1 MVAAKFAYSF
11 QGVKDILVLT
21 ELGKH
26 LGRGV
31 KAKYRKQFL
40 KMMQQDVSQKK
51 HIRKWEKWDLSGFHF
66 QKNMVVREEIIYHR
80 YEH

>member
-1 MVAAKFAYSF
+1 AFCKPAVINNKFHVDVILMVAAKFAYSF

-31 KAKYRKQFL
+31 KAKR
-40 KMMQQDVSQKK
+40 
-51 HIRKWEKWDLSGFHF
+51 I
-66 QKNMVVREEIIYHR
+66 KNSRNHLINYD
-80 YEH
+80 

>member
-11 QGVKDILVLT
+11 QGVKDILVLM

-31 KAKYRKQFL
+31 KAKR
-40 KMMQQDVSQKK
+40 
-51 HIRKWEKWDLSGFHF
+51 I
-66 QKNMVVREEIIYHR
+66 KNSRNHLINYD
-80 YEH
+80 

>member
-11 QGVKDILVLT
+11 QGVKDILVLM

-31 KAKYRKQFL
+31 KTKRIKNSRNKSFNKLQVWQKQVGA
-40 KMMQQDVSQKK
+40 M
-51 HIRKWEKWDLSGFHF
+51 
-66 QKNMVVREEIIYHR
+66 
-80 YEH
+80 